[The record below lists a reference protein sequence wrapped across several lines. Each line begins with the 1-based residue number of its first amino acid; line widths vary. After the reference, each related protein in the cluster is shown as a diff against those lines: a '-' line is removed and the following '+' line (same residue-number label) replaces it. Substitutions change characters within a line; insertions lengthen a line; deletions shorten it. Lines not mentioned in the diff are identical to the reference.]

1 MTPQEEE
8 SKRTLDP
15 NRTILIRQSI
25 LITLSFIRGE
35 QLLAEAGQF
44 VDHIIMMT
52 QLNFVQF
59 TVHMHKDNNSG
70 GSLIHVFTSTS
81 EKFTPQTHTSVQKG
95 NRRKL
100 LRDNKEKKRKIIK
113 QQRQEEEGGS
123 ALIFPVLLC
132 GLSLLFSSCSRRF
145 SVRGISTRE
154 NPNLK
159 LNVEICEFCRALRPA
174 VYCKADGAY
183 LCLSCD
189 SKVHSANALS
199 NRHARSL
206 LCDSCRYLP
215 ANLHCLDHRMFICCG
230 CDQSLHDVSC
240 QHRKEAVGSFTGC
253 PLATDFAALW
263 GFDLCNMEN
272 STVQNQSTSSSC
284 VNSRTLT
291 LAISGQ
297 PCQKIR
303 RISRASELAI
313 ETSVSGVESEGGSS
327 NRESKTLYNCQQ
339 QQNACFIL
347 QQILDLERLQL
358 NEGNNHPPLICRR
371 ERMDIAS
378 STSSTVKE
386 LEEYPYQRLQ
396 LTKNLYIVDQQ
407 KESLLRG
414 LKTDPFPLPFNQ
426 LDHLQS
432 CSTAADSLHGE
443 SFWQCKSPVQSSQLW
458 PQSMEDLEFCEEVFR
473 DDFNMPDVDLTFQ
486 NYEELFGGDMDPFR
500 TKVDEKDVSFSLA
513 EEDKSLIKSSN
524 ADTRQPESTF
534 IYKEIST
541 SDQVSNAL
549 GSRRPIQPSYSTMSV
564 SLSRLSAESSRT
576 DFSHG
581 GFSPNTNVGKA
592 SCNSSELEGRHLE
605 TNEDTVI
612 KNKDKK
618 VRLHE
623 KKVRYASR
631 KATADAR
638 NQVTRHSVNPQDYD
652 SETIDVTT
660 SY

>member
-1 MTPQEEE
+1 
-8 SKRTLDP
+8 
-15 NRTILIRQSI
+15 
-25 LITLSFIRGE
+25 
-35 QLLAEAGQF
+35 
-44 VDHIIMMT
+44 MT

-154 NPNLK
+154 NP
-159 LNVEICEFCRALRPA
+159 
-174 VYCKADGAY
+174 
-183 LCLSCD
+183 
-189 SKVHSANALS
+189 VHSANALS

-618 VRLHE
+618 VRLE
-623 KKVRYASR
+623 C
-631 KATADAR
+631 T
-638 NQVTRHSVNPQDYD
+638 
-652 SETIDVTT
+652 SETKRHIAKTHFKWDADNDLCSLLGEFDESFLSKWFWALNTN
-660 SY
+660 